1 MTTVNAGR
9 ANDHRFQTHK
19 TATLLK
25 PSNADMNKPTP
36 RCTTCRIKNKSLL
49 HNCQPDLLEELS
61 DSKLIQSFKKGERL
75 ITEGEE
81 ARAVYCVRSGVAKA
95 EMHDSQDKTLLLR
108 LEGEGSI
115 LGYRV
120 SGKKDK
126 QPLTLTAVENMQ
138 VCRIPIEQFRGMTAK
153 SQALR
158 SEIMKHL
165 LAEVHEAESRAL
177 TLACHSVKERV
188 AGALLHIA
196 TLYQYQQNGCSIH
209 VHLNRQD
216 MAELAGTTKEQVS
229 AVLADLRKERLV
241 LFKAKHFKFFD
252 LPGLKQLAKV

>member
-188 AGALLHIA
+188 AGALLLDV
-196 TLYQYQQNGCSIH
+196 TETE
-209 VHLNRQD
+209 NRQQAIID
-216 MAELAGTTKEQVS
+216 KAEQVIQNMLGNAQEIAFS
-229 AVLADLRKERLV
+229 LGRNAARSEGILNSIIAEFRGPDRSGSHG
-241 LFKAKHFKFFD
+241 A
-252 LPGLKQLAKV
+252 